1 MKRNILLYLGLGLL
15 LTSCGTFVKVQKSAD
30 YEYKYEQAKQYFAQG
45 KYNLASELLSEQIA
59 MLKGTDRAEESLYM
73 LGMSEYGM
81 GDYET
86 AETYFKKYYQTYP
99 KGMCAQQAHYYSG
112 KALYESTPDPRLD
125 QSTTI
130 LAIGEFQS
138 FLDNYPETPLKTQTQ
153 QMIFELQDKL
163 IEKEYLSAKM
173 YYDLGNYFGN
183 CTSGGSNFQAC
194 IVTSQNALKDYPYG
208 KRREDFAMLVLRA
221 KYGLAQQSIE
231 TRKVERF
238 RETIDEYY
246 GFVNDYP
253 ESKYLKEAKKIFESA
268 ENIVN
273 KKS

>member
-1 MKRNILLYLGLGLL
+1 
-15 LTSCGTFVKVQKSAD
+15 
-30 YEYKYEQAKQYFAQG
+30 
-45 KYNLASELLSEQIA
+45 
-59 MLKGTDRAEESLYM
+59 
-73 LGMSEYGM
+73 
-81 GDYET
+81 
-86 AETYFKKYYQTYP
+86 
-99 KGMCAQQAHYYSG
+99 
-112 KALYESTPDPRLD
+112 
-125 QSTTI
+125 

>member
-1 MKRNILLYLGLGLL
+1 VKNKKKNQ
-15 LTSCGTFVKVQKSAD
+15 TS
-30 YEYKYEQAKQYFAQG
+30 
-45 KYNLASELLSEQIA
+45 
-59 MLKGTDRAEESLYM
+59 
-73 LGMSEYGM
+73 
-81 GDYET
+81 
-86 AETYFKKYYQTYP
+86 
-99 KGMCAQQAHYYSG
+99 QAHYYSG
-112 KALYESTPDPRLD
+112 KSLYESTPDPRLD